1 MKTFSLL
8 ALAGLLPSVTL
19 AHYHFPHLI
28 INGQVTGAHEYVR
41 EHDNG
46 YMPSW
51 DNGNFVNSND
61 LRCNKGSLNH
71 RTQPKTAKVTAGKD
85 VIGFATNVQAEIR
98 HPGPIQIYL
107 SRAPG
112 DVREY
117 DGSGEWFKVWQ
128 LGHRDGS
135 TADPAWL
142 SWGLKQFTFKL
153 PAEIPAG
160 QYLMRIEH
168 IATHQP
174 YKGREFFLQ
183 CAHIEV
189 VSSYTGKA
197 PTNTFRIPGVYN
209 RDQPFFQ
216 YDSWAQPQ
224 PTVCPMPG
232 LAMWPNN
239 NNFNK
244 IS

>member
-1 MKTFSLL
+1 MKNLSVL
-8 ALAGLLPSVTL
+8 ALAALTPALTL

-28 INGQVTGAHEYVR
+28 LNDKVTGAHEYVR

-46 YMPSW
+46 FMPSW
-51 DNGNFVNSND
+51 DDGKFLDSND
-61 LRCNKGSLNH
+61 LRCNKGSENH
-71 RTQPKTAKVTAGKD
+71 RTQPKTAKVVAGKD
-85 VIGFATNVQAEIR
+85 VVGFATNVQAEIR
-98 HPGPIQIYL
+98 HPGPLQIYM
-107 SRAPG
+107 SKAPG
-112 DVREY
+112 DVRDY
-117 DGSGEWFKVWQ
+117 DGSGEWFKVYQ

-135 TADPAWL
+135 TEDKAWL
-142 SWGLKQFTFKL
+142 PWGQKQFKFAL

-183 CAHIEV
+183 CAHLQVE
-189 VSSYTGKA
+189 SAYTGAK
-197 PTNTFRIPGVYN
+197 PNNTFKIPGVYK
-209 RDQPFFQ
+209 RDQDFFQ
-216 YDSWAQPQ
+216 YDSWAKPQ
-224 PTVCPMPG
+224 PKTCPMPG

-244 IS
+244 ML